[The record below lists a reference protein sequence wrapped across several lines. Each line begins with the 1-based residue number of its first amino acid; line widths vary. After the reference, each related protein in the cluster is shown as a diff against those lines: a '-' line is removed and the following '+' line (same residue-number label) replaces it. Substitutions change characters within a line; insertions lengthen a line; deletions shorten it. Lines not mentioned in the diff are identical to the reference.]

1 MSFRLVE
8 CLYKHYINHN
18 QTSFTADVSI
28 SIRDLRR
35 KKLFDSSAGSC
46 HIFSV
51 VTIAPEFTKISTN
64 VFVLRDD

>member
-18 QTSFTADVSI
+18 RTLFPADVSI

-35 KKLFDSSAGSC
+35 KLFDSSAGSC

-64 VFVLRDD
+64 AFVLRDD